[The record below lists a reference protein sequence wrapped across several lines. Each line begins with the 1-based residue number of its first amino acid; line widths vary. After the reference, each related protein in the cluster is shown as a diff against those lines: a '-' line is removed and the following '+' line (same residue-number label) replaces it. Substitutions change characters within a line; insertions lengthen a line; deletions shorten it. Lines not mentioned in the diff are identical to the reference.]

1 MPRHVAVDTG
11 PLTALFDG
19 GDRYHGDAL
28 RFLQET
34 RAELLSNLAV
44 VTEVMYLLAFNRR
57 AQTDFL
63 RWVAAGAVTLV
74 QPERADFDRVTQ
86 LMEKYADLPMDF
98 TDGLL
103 VAMCERL
110 EIRHVATVDKD
121 FAIYR
126 WKGRGRFINV
136 FASR

>member
-1 MPRHVAVDTG
+1 MPRHVVVDTG
-11 PLTALFDG
+11 PLVALFDG
-19 GDRYHGDAL
+19 DDRHHRRAR
-28 RFLQET
+28 RFLQEN
-34 RAELLSNLAV
+34 RDELLSNIAV
-44 VTEVMYLLAFNRR
+44 VTEAMYLLAFDLG
-57 AQTDFL
+57 AQKDFL

-74 QPERADFDRVTQ
+74 EPERTDFDRVTQ

-110 EIRHVATVDKD
+110 GIQHVATVDKD

-126 WKGRGRFINV
+126 FKGRGRFINV
-136 FASR
+136 FADE